1 MENVFFNRLGH
12 NRTLG
17 GISSHRSICVGSGE
31 AIEKSDIAFSGTERR
46 RSPENLRLVEIV
58 RIQRLERNRKKV
70 EGEGQ

>member
-1 MENVFFNRLGH
+1 MSFSIDWATIEHWAAFLAIAG
-12 NRTLG
+12 
-17 GISSHRSICVGSGE
+17 ICVGSGE

-58 RIQRLERNRKKV
+58 RLQRLERNRKKI